1 MLRFQHQFMLDKK
14 QKQEIID
21 SYATSKRDT
30 GSPQVQIALLT
41 HQLQDLTDHLEGHP
55 KDNHSRRGLI
65 KIVGKRRRLLN
76 YLGQSNPKAYQD
88 LVKELNIRQA
98 KIKSSAEAQDKPSS
112 DAFEKLS
119 TRTENALLDANM
131 TVDKLSKLSEEE
143 ILEIDGI
150 GKKGLQEIK
159 KEILK

>member
-1 MLRFQHQFMLDKK
+1 MLDKK
-14 QKQEIID
+14 RKQEIID
-21 SYATSKRDT
+21 SYATSKGDT

-41 HQLQDLTDHLEGHP
+41 YQLRDLTDHLEGHP

-88 LVKELNIRQA
+88 LVRELDIRQT
-98 KIKSSAEAQDKPSS
+98 KIKSNAETQEKSS
-112 DAFEKLS
+112 INDFKELS
-119 TRTENALLDANM
+119 TRTENALQNANI
-131 TVDKLSKLSEEE
+131 TVDKLSKLSEDE

-159 KEILK
+159 EEILK

>member
-1 MLRFQHQFMLDKK
+1 MLSKK

-21 SYATSKRDT
+21 SYATSKGDT

-41 HQLQDLTDHLEGHP
+41 HQLRDLTDHLDGHP

-88 LVKELNIRQA
+88 LVKELDIRQT
-98 KIKSSAEAQDKPSS
+98 KIKSSSQAQEKSS
-112 DAFEKLS
+112 DDFEELS
-119 TRTENALLDANM
+119 TRTQNALQDANM
-131 TVDKLSKLSEEE
+131 TADKLSKLSENE

>member
-1 MLRFQHQFMLDKK
+1 MLDKK

-21 SYATSKRDT
+21 SYSTSKGDT

-41 HQLQDLTDHLEGHP
+41 HQLRDLTDHLEGHP

-76 YLGQSNPKAYQD
+76 YLGQSNPKAHQD
-88 LVKELNIRQA
+88 LVKELNIRQT
-98 KIKSSAEAQDKPSS
+98 KIQSTSESEKKSAS
-112 DAFEKLS
+112 DDFKKLS

-131 TVDKLSKLSEEE
+131 TVDKLSKLTEEE

-159 KEILK
+159 KEILN